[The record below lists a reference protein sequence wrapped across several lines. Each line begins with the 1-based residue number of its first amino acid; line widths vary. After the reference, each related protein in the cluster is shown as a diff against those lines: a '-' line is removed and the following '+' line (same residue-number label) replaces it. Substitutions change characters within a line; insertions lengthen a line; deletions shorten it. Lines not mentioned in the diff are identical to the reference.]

1 MPTVSEVMQAAQH
14 AAGPA
19 AKVSNRSR
27 EVEQD
32 AELKVSVA
40 FADGDT
46 DRGPVKVR
54 TAVLFDEPEI
64 VVSYDKREVRFTV
77 DRLDPASPR
86 WVAAGP
92 AGTTVFHGAGMSCA
106 PSRRPACRWPPA
118 ARSRPSFPARG
129 CGKPPLYGRV
139 GVEPIRFSR
148 GSPAVGAV
156 LLFALAPDA
165 VVTALARAGR
175 RRRWISCWLHRNSQR
190 RTGRRKAGSCIAR

>member
-1 MPTVSEVMQAAQH
+1 MLTVSEVMQAAQH
-14 AAGPA
+14 AAGA
-19 AKVSNRSR
+19 ATKVSNRSR

-40 FADGDT
+40 FANGDT

-92 AGTTVFHGAGMSCA
+92 AGTTVVHGAGDVVRAIEAAGLSLATRGLAAGCGGDSA
-106 PSRRPACRWPPA
+106 GPSRP
-118 ARSRPSFPARG
+118 
-129 CGKPPLYGRV
+129 
-139 GVEPIRFSR
+139 E
-148 GSPAVGAV
+148 
-156 LLFALAPDA
+156 APVD
-165 VVTALARAGR
+165 
-175 RRRWISCWLHRNSQR
+175 
-190 RTGRRKAGSCIAR
+190 